1 MRWGSRVVGRIR
13 AGLFCVER
21 AGVENIERTVLRLTD
36 LLIDKLQE
44 KGYRAM
50 SPLRPEERSAIVS
63 FNHRSHDSADLW
75 QRLSDARIVVSPRA
89 GAIRA
94 SVHFYNN
101 EEDIE
106 PLVEAL
112 P

>member
-1 MRWGSRVVGRIR
+1 MRWASRVVGRIR
-13 AGLFCVER
+13 AGLFRVEM
-21 AGVENIERTVLRLTD
+21 AGVENIERHVLRLTD

-44 KGYRAM
+44 KGCRVV
-50 SPLRPEERSAIVS
+50 SSLQPKERSGIVA
-63 FNHRSHDSADLW
+63 FTHPSHGSKDVLQW
-75 QRLSDARIVVSPRA
+75 LSDARIVVSPRA

-94 SVHFYNN
+94 STHLYKN

-106 PLVEAL
+106 RQVEPL

>member
-1 MRWGSRVVGRIR
+1 MRWASRVVGRIR
-13 AGLFCVER
+13 AGLFGVEM
-21 AGVENIERTVLRLTD
+21 AGVENIERTVLRPTD

-44 KGYRAM
+44 KGYRVM

-63 FNHRSHDSADLW
+63 FIHRSHDSADLR

-89 GAIRA
+89 DAIRVSA
-94 SVHFYNN
+94 HLYNT
-101 EEDIE
+101 EQDIE
-106 PLVEAL
+106 RLVEAL